1 MNDFSRM
8 NFRASLRRLRGEFE
22 SCAGSMKAHSPPS
35 LRLGLCC
42 QFASEP
48 IKFRTTTATA
58 LLKLARTE
66 QLRRLSELCLA
77 NAEALLASLRYCA
90 AHGIGAFRINSQ
102 ILPIKTH
109 PEAGYAVTDLPAAA
123 RISQAFQDCGAFA
136 RAHGLRLSF
145 HPDQFVVLNSP
156 NPVTLSRS
164 LAELDYQAEVAEW
177 VGADTINL
185 HGGGAYGEKPSALR
199 ALVQNIDRL
208 PAPVRSRLTLE
219 NDDKVYTPRDLL
231 PVCEATKTPL
241 VYDVHHHRC
250 LADGLSVEEATE
262 HATATWRGREPL
274 FHLSS
279 PLAGWDGPKPTRH
292 HDYIDPADFPAAWQH
307 RSITV
312 EVEAKAKEL
321 AVLKLLAHLRADG

>member
-1 MNDFSRM
+1 MAQWRCEGCFDAM
-8 NFRASLRRLRGEFE
+8 KASL
-22 SCAGSMKAHSPPS
+22 PPS
-35 LRLGLCC
+35 VRLGLCC
-42 QFASEP
+42 QFADEP

-66 QLRRLSELCLA
+66 RLRRLAELCLA
-77 NAEALLASLRYCA
+77 NAEALLAALRYCA

-102 ILPIKTH
+102 ILPLKTH
-109 PEAGYAVTDLPAAA
+109 PAVGYELADLPEGANM
-123 RISQAFQDCGAFA
+123 RRAFRACGAFA
-136 RAHGLRLSF
+136 RAQGLRLSF

-156 NPVTLSRS
+156 NPVTLARS
-164 LAELDYQAEVAEW
+164 LKELDYQAEVAEW

-185 HGGGAYGEKPSALR
+185 HGGGAYGDKTAALR
-199 ALVQNIDRL
+199 ALVQNIERL
-208 PAPVRSRLTLE
+208 PAPVRRRLTLE

-231 PVCEATKTPL
+231 PVCEATQAPL

-262 HATATWRGREPL
+262 RATATWRGREPL

-279 PLAGWDGPKPTRH
+279 PLRGWDGPKPERH
-292 HDYIDPADFPAAWQH
+292 HDFIDPADFPAAWKQ
-307 RSITV
+307 RSLTV

-321 AVLKLLAHLRADG
+321 AVLKLLADLRATR

>member
-1 MNDFSRM
+1 
-8 NFRASLRRLRGEFE
+8 
-22 SCAGSMKAHSPPS
+22 MKAHSRPA

-42 QFASEP
+42 QFAREP

-66 QLRRLSELCLA
+66 RLRRLSELCSA
-77 NAEALLASLRYCA
+77 NAEALLAALRYCA

-109 PEAGYAVTDLPAAA
+109 PDAGYAVAELPDAA
-123 RISQAFQDCGAFA
+123 RITKAFREASAFA
-136 RAHGLRLSF
+136 RAQGLRLSF

-156 NPVTLSRS
+156 NPVTLERS
-164 LAELDYQAEVAEW
+164 LAELDYQAEVSEW
-177 VGADTINL
+177 VGADTVNL
-185 HGGGAYGEKPSALR
+185 HGGGAYGDKPAALR
-199 ALVQNIDRL
+199 ALVQNIERL

-219 NDDKVYTPRDLL
+219 NDDKVFTPRDLL
-231 PVCEATKTPL
+231 PVCEATHTPL

-250 LADGLSVEEATE
+250 LADGLSIAEATE
-262 HATATWRGREPL
+262 RATATWRGREPL

-279 PLAGWDGPKPTRH
+279 PLEGWAGPKPERH
-292 HDYIDPADFPAAWQH
+292 HDYIDPSDFPAEWK
-307 RSITV
+307 RRTLTV

-321 AVLKLLAHLRADG
+321 AVLKLLAHLRTEG